1 MKLSVLYKQ
10 IESIK
15 ERNTY
20 FNNMFFVTFRTKKIR
35 DAILREMS
43 SSDTY
48 ISRLLTAVSKISL
61 TLDDGRQIT
70 FRMKEAPEPSDINW
84 HNLSVTMGT
93 KIKSRAVTYLASFF
107 LIAIGFGIVLGLK
120 VWQRYLGNQL
130 TPNASSFDASS
141 LRFRGVSVLVS
152 FVILM
157 VNSILPMAMRNL
169 TLLEKHTSNTDFFK
183 SLTFKIAL
191 VSYT

>member
-1 MKLSVLYKQ
+1 MKLSDLYTK
-10 IESIK
+10 IENT
-15 ERNTY
+15 EDRNTY

-35 DAILREMS
+35 DAILSEMS

-61 TLDDGRQIT
+61 TLHDGRQIT

-84 HNLSVTMGT
+84 HNLSVTMGI

-120 VWQRYLGNQL
+120 VWQRYLGSQL

>member
-1 MKLSVLYKQ
+1 MKLYVLYKE

-15 ERNTY
+15 ERKTY

-35 DAILREMS
+35 DAILSEMS

-120 VWQRYLGNQL
+120 VWQRYLGSQL